1 MSFAKLRPIVFDT
14 NVFISAAILPNSK
27 SAEAL
32 IFAIEHFEI
41 IQSEAS
47 WMELQQVIARPK
59 LNRYLDAE
67 ARHDFLQQLIRSSR
81 FIESQTIVTD
91 CTDPKD
97 NKFLELAID
106 DDANLNVSGDRH
118 LLTMTPFR
126 RIGICTP
133 GDFLRLATTS

>member
-32 IFAIEHFEI
+32 IFAIEHFEVTH
-41 IQSEAS
+41 SEAT

-59 LNRYLDAE
+59 LSRYLDAE
-67 ARHDFLQQLIRSSR
+67 ARHDFLQKLIRSSR
-81 FIESQTIVTD
+81 FIESQTVVTD
-91 CTDPKD
+91 CADLKD

-106 DDANLNVSGDRH
+106 AGANLIVSGDRH

-126 RIGICTP
+126 GIGICTP
-133 GDFLRLATTS
+133 GDFLRLATAS